1 VLLLHICIV
10 APFYLFVF
18 FTTNP
23 MIKEMLY
30 AGERRFF
37 LCSGFFIEWNGCS
50 TILTSAS
57 LVRKSGFENENKID
71 ENLRVGS

>member
-1 VLLLHICIV
+1 MPLLDICIV
-10 APFYLFVF
+10 APFYLFVCLNFCMQEREGF
-18 FTTNP
+18 FV
-23 MIKEMLY
+23 
-30 AGERRFF
+30 
-37 LCSGFFIEWNGCS
+37 CSGFFIEWNGCS